1 MLSLANASSLS
12 VLAKKVKNEMSITRK
27 NVRSIYRALCNQLC
41 ELKDDDIMIDSGGM
55 LNVMSVKESIG
66 QAALRCKLPNKTEYI
81 EVPAINNKIIENSIT
96 NSSLEFDNDGVYL
109 TPKQFSQIF
118 NVDEDLV
125 LVWICKALVKSCLN
139 GDVGYYTS
147 YSTWHTAIS
156 KISCLE
162 EIILNDALFPASS
175 RAA

>member
-1 MLSLANASSLS
+1 MN
-12 VLAKKVKNEMSITRK
+12 ITRK
-27 NVRSIYRALCNQLC
+27 NVRPIYRALCNQIC

-66 QAALRCKLPNKTEYI
+66 QASLRYKCPGDTKYV
-81 EVPAINNKIIENSIT
+81 EVLAIKNKIEET
-96 NSSLEFDNDGVYL
+96 GCLDLFDSCYVYL

-125 LVWICKALVKSCLN
+125 LVWICKALVKYCLK